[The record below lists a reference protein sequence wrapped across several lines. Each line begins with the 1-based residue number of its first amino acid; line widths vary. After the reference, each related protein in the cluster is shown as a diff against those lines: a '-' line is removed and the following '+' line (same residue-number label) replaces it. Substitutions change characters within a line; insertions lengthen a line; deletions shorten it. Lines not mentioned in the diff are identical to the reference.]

1 MAISEYLENISN
13 GFKVGIA
20 THHAIYTERTLVID
34 RKIIKQI
41 AEKLRLTFINEEGTN
56 IEGEVCFAQSQEVRP
71 EFRIVFTQMDA
82 LDYIYAILYSSAY
95 HKKFKEYLNAD
106 LKGIPIPTDT
116 TIFWN
121 LVKLGSKLREI
132 HKLENPLVETNVALQ
147 ESDKIIKEIDNIL
160 IKTD

>member
-1 MAISEYLENISN
+1 MAISEYIENISN
-13 GFKVGIA
+13 GFKLGIA
-20 THHAIYTERTLVID
+20 THHAFYTERTLVID
-34 RKIIKQI
+34 REIIKQI
-41 AEKLRLTFINEEGTN
+41 AEKLRLTFINEEETN

-71 EFRIVFTQMDA
+71 EFRIVFTTVNA

-106 LKGIPIPTDT
+106 LKEIPIVTDT

-121 LVKLGSKLREI
+121 LVKLGNKLREV

-147 ESDKIIKEIDNIL
+147 ESHKIIKEIDKIL
-160 IKTD
+160 IES